1 MKKLTFLFL
10 STIFTLGICAQ
21 ETSDDFDDFETK
33 ENKNAIGVSGG
44 LGYGF
49 DYSRKLSDKFFVT
62 VGYNALAVEENDL
75 EVELD
80 GENLLADFIVDFA
93 NIDLKISY
101 HPFGNAF
108 KLVAGAGY
116 FTSSRLNLNTRFAE
130 STMVGDIEFT
140 SDDIGEIDIDF
151 NWSEIAP
158 FIGIGFGRPVS
169 KKGIGFAFNAGTYYS
184 ESPDI
189 TLIATNILEP
199 TADQE
204 DLLTE
209 SFESFQF
216 IPYITFRLS
225 YSF

>member
-21 ETSDDFDDFETK
+21 ETSDDFDDFEKK
-33 ENKNAIGVSGG
+33 ENKNAIGISGG

-62 VGYNALAVEENDL
+62 LGYNALSVEQEDL
-75 EVELD
+75 EFELD
-80 GENLLADFIVDFA
+80 GEDLLANVLVDFA
-93 NIDLKISY
+93 NIDLKFSY

-116 FTSSRLNLNTRFAE
+116 FTSGRLNLNTRFAE
-130 STMVGDIEFT
+130 STMVGEIEFT

-158 FIGIGFGRPVS
+158 YVGIGFGRPVS

-184 ESPDI
+184 QSPDI

-199 TADQE
+199 TASQE
-204 DLLTE
+204 DLLNE